1 MIIKELTIQRD
12 AFSVLGTRPAPNRLS
27 IALEGSADM
36 RVQSEFATMIYK
48 IHDEARRNHVS
59 MVTVNM
65 QKLEFLS
72 SGCFKGLCTWVRL
85 LLERGTPYKL
95 CIVSNPSYHWQS
107 RSLQALRL
115 LAPEH
120 VTIEKP

>member
-36 RVQSEFATMIYK
+36 RVQNEF
-48 IHDEARRNHVS
+48 V
-59 MVTVNM
+59 
-65 QKLEFLS
+65 S

>member
-12 AFSVLGTRPAPNRLS
+12 AFSVLATRPAPNRLS

-36 RVQSEFATMIYK
+36 RVQNEFATMIYK